1 MEPDLVPL
9 PYRILGRLGAGGM
22 SEVLLASHLD
32 APQQRVALKRA
43 LPPFAGEPGIQRAL
57 EREARRLAQVTSPHV
72 VRLLGAGQTRG
83 GLVLVLE
90 WIEGV
95 PLSFL
100 LQAEAR
106 RGERLGLPE
115 RALLLEDLLR
125 GLTAIHET
133 REEGRALVHG
143 DLNPSNVLIGF
154 DGAARLCD
162 LGLSALEGEQAG
174 GAFQGSAAYTAPE
187 RWSQGVQGQRGDVFA
202 AGVILWEGLRGER
215 LFAGA
220 GVLAALQRTQEA
232 PIPAVEEGHPQLQR
246 WSAPIREALERDPA
260 RRLPSGA
267 ALLAR
272 WGAAERP
279 ERSAVGGQV
288 RALVSLWLKG

>member
-1 MEPDLVPL
+1 
-9 PYRILGRLGAGGM
+9 M

-32 APQQRVALKRA
+32 APHRRVALKRA
-43 LPPFAGEPGIQRAL
+43 LPSFAGEPTIQRSL

-72 VRLLGAGQTRG
+72 VRLLGAEETRG

-90 WIEGV
+90 LVEGV

-125 GLTAIHET
+125 GLAAIHET
-133 REEGRALVHG
+133 REQGQALVHG
-143 DLNPSNVLIGF
+143 DLTPRNVLIGF
-154 DGAARLCD
+154 DGVARLCD
-162 LGLSALEGEQAG
+162 LGLSSREGEQAS

-187 RWSQGVQGQRGDVFA
+187 RWEQGVQSQRGDVFA
-202 AGVILWEGLRGER
+202 AGVVLWEGLRGER

-220 GVLAALQRTQEA
+220 GVLAALQRVAEA
-232 PIPAVEEGHPQLQR
+232 PIPALEEGHPELQR
-246 WSAPIREALERDPA
+246 WSAPIREALEREPA
-260 RRLPSGA
+260 RRLPSGP

-272 WGAAERP
+272 WGATERP
-279 ERSAVGGQV
+279 ERSAVGVRV
-288 RALVSLWLKG
+288 RALVSPWLGG